1 MLHTIQHHLL
11 DHTYTAWELAGY
23 TLYVTKHTVVMWI
36 VSGLMLLLVIGV
48 GRWYRGNPVA
58 PKGLLM
64 NSLESFVLYVRDEL
78 VYPIMGR
85 EVGRDYLS
93 FTLTLFL
100 FILGCNFLGLVP
112 TIKFGGWVIYPSAT
126 ATGNVWIS
134 GGLAVFVLA
143 MGVIFGIQEH
153 GFIGYLAG
161 FVPEGIP
168 WWLIPLMWPIEVV
181 GTLIRHAILAVR
193 LLANMMAGHAI
204 LFGILGTAALF
215 VGMLPSLAA
224 GYAAALAPVLL
235 GLLIYALEFLVAL
248 IQAYVFTLLSVIY
261 LDMQVSG
268 H

>member
-1 MLHTIQHHLL
+1 MLQTILHHLL
-11 DHTYTAWELAGY
+11 DHSYIAWDLAGY
-23 TLYVTKHTVVMWI
+23 TLYLTKHTVVMWI
-36 VSGLMLLLVIGV
+36 VSGLMLLGV
-48 GRWYRGNPVA
+48 LSVARRYRGEPVA
-58 PKGLLM
+58 PEGLLM
-64 NSLESFVLYVRDEL
+64 NAVEGFVLYVRDEV

-85 EVGRDYLS
+85 EHGEDYVG

-100 FILGCNFLGLVP
+100 FVLGCNFLGLIP
-112 TIKFGGWVIYPSAT
+112 TIRVGGWVLYPSAT

-134 GGLAVFVLA
+134 GGLAAFVLV
-143 MGVIFGIQEH
+143 MGVVFGVREH
-153 GFIGYLAG
+153 GLFGYLAN

-193 LLANMMAGHAI
+193 LLANMMAGHAV
-204 LFGILGTAALF
+204 LFGILGTATLF

-235 GLLIYALEFLVAL
+235 GLLIYALEILVAV